1 MDENE
6 IRQAFYRE
14 MGVPE
19 NAVFPENTERQWGAF
34 AEMNGQKYMALVE
47 ASAAGD
53 LSAVCVA
60 MINAAKEFTVI
71 LCRAFSEAV
80 KEISNFIDAV
90 ICIYPNRRIVHLA
103 QYGRSERV
111 RKKNR
116 KRILKW
122 IERGCKV

>member
-19 NAVFPENTERQWGAF
+19 NAVFAENTERQWEAF
-34 AEMNGQKYMALVE
+34 VEMNGQKYL
-47 ASAAGD
+47 ASADAASGD
-53 LSAVCVA
+53 DFTAACLA
-60 MINAAKEFTVI
+60 MVNAAKEFVV
-71 LCRAFSEAV
+71 LFCRVVSEEVKKISSFSDMLLRA
-80 KEISNFIDAV
+80 
-90 ICIYPNRRIVHLA
+90 YPNRRIVHLA
-103 QYGRSERV
+103 LHHRSERV
-111 RKKNR
+111 RKKNH